1 MQNSIIDLVIRI
13 KNGYMAGKESI
24 DSPHSRFK
32 EELVKKLI
40 DLGYIAKYE
49 VRGDIIKTIDIVL
62 KYDGVRPA
70 MEGVVICSRPGR
82 RWYVATHELK
92 SVRGGMGVAIVS
104 TSKGL
109 KTQSEAKN
117 ERLGGELLF
126 KIW

>member
-1 MQNSIIDLVIRI
+1 
-13 KNGYMAGKESI
+13 
-24 DSPHSRFK
+24 
-32 EELVKKLI
+32 
-40 DLGYIAKYE
+40 
-49 VRGDIIKTIDIVL
+49 
-62 KYDGVRPA
+62 